1 MADSHYTRVFGHEE
15 IRQRLAHA
23 GADGRFPQSL
33 LLYGPGGVGKQRIA
47 LWAAALLNCAGV
59 GARPCGTCRSCR
71 LAGRLEHPD
80 IHWFFP
86 LPRPKRAGSPEKLIE
101 KLEESRAAVLAERR
115 ENHLYT
121 DDWEEVT
128 GIYLAAVR
136 VMRHLAQNSPAM
148 GPRKVLV
155 LGHAEALVPQMG
167 NPEAGNALLKLLE
180 EPPADT
186 TLILTSNVPGA
197 LLPTIRSRVQAIRIA
212 PLPDDRVRDFLE
224 SELELPAESA
234 RVLATRSAGS
244 IGRALRLHG
253 EEHESDRESA
263 VELVR
268 AALLGRASARYSA
281 AHGYRAFGARGG
293 FGRVLSETRSLLHD
307 LLAAATGADSAI
319 AERETLRH
327 FPSDGLIPSQLV
339 RALEAVE
346 EAQGLADRNVNP
358 QLIVVNLIQ
367 RMSVTHRGTAGRA
380 S

>member
-15 IRQRLAHA
+15 ICQRLAHA
-23 GADGRFPQSL
+23 GEDGRFPQSL

-47 LWAAALLNCAGV
+47 LWAAALLNCTEAGP
-59 GARPCGTCRSCR
+59 RPCSTCRSCR
-71 LAGRLEHPD
+71 LAGRLVHPD

-121 DDWEEVT
+121 DDWEEAT

-155 LGHAEALVPQMG
+155 LGRAEALVPQMG

-268 AALLGRASARYSA
+268 AALLGRASARFSA

-293 FGRVLSETRSLLHD
+293 FGRVLNETQTLLRD
-307 LLAAATGADSAI
+307 LLAASTGADSAM
-319 AERETLRH
+319 AERETLGG
-327 FPSDGLIPSQLV
+327 FPSDVLSPSQLV

-346 EAQGLADRNVNP
+346 EARGLADRNVNP

-380 S
+380 G